1 MLLIFYSY
9 SSHHGFLQHIFNTI
23 KILRRFLRSGQS
35 HEVSDLFVGHS
46 AIRNAFARYY
56 EKRYVEL

>member
-1 MLLIFYSY
+1 MLLIFYSH

-46 AIRNAFARYY
+46 ALETHLLDIMKKGMSNY
-56 EKRYVEL
+56 